1 MKKKVSFIL
10 VLILILSLSSTG
22 CSGSKETAGTG
33 SGSDDPTRQFE
44 GVTIHMIAE
53 QENPTIALQKQL
65 GNFEAL
71 TGITVELEMVPL
83 DNVVQKV
90 TLAMQSGSGQYDIV
104 AIPYQFLGNMVVNE
118 YIQPLKPLM
127 DNQALRIIPGYDEE
141 DIIKG
146 MWEAS
151 GVWKDVVYGVPA
163 NSCIMFYGYRQDLF
177 ANPEEQAA
185 FKGKYGYDLAVPKD
199 WNAYRDIAEF
209 FTRAKGETLA
219 GETLDRDFYGVTISG
234 KRHDATTCE
243 WLNYAWSF
251 GGGIFDG
258 SGNISINS
266 DKNVAAL
273 EYYSDL
279 RRFAPPGVTNA
290 TWDEQTTNLA
300 QGIAAMGVI
309 WNDSAP
315 SLENPDESLV
325 VGKMGYDAIPVGEQP
340 AAHYG
345 AWSYFIPTK
354 SENPE
359 AAWVFMQWFNTPEVQ
374 KNIALDGAF
383 PNLYTTYNDPDLD
396 VLPYWEGSKKA
407 YEISSTRPR
416 IPEWNEMNE
425 ALMLEISNVLSD
437 ISAPQ
442 EALDK
447 CQEKYL
453 EILDGQLPVT
463 YQ

>member
-1 MKKKVSFIL
+1 M
-10 VLILILSLSSTG
+10 
-22 CSGSKETAGTG
+22 
-33 SGSDDPTRQFE
+33 
-44 GVTIHMIAE
+44 
-53 QENPTIALQKQL
+53 ALQKQL
-65 GNFEAL
+65 GKFEEL
-71 TGITVELEMVPL
+71 TGIKVNLEMVPL

-90 TLAMQSGSGQYDIV
+90 TLAMQSGNGEYDIV

-127 DNQALRIIPGYDEE
+127 DNPDLSIIPNYNED

-163 NSCIMFYGYRQDLF
+163 NSCIMFYGYRKDLF
-177 ANPEEQAA
+177 ENADEKAD
-185 FKGKYGYDLAVPKD
+185 FKAKYGYDLVVPKD
-199 WNAYRDIAEF
+199 WKSYRDIAEF
-209 FTRAKGETLA
+209 FTRKKGEMLA
-219 GETLDRDFYGVTISG
+219 GEKLDRDFYGVAISG

-251 GGGIFDG
+251 GGGIFDE
-258 SGNISINS
+258 SGNVAINS
-266 DKNVAAL
+266 DKNIQAL
-273 EYYSDL
+273 EYYNDL
-279 RRFAPPGVTNA
+279 KKYAPPGVTNA

-300 QGIAAMGVI
+300 QGVAAMGII

-325 VGKMGYDAIPVGEQP
+325 KGKMGYDAIPVGEQP

-345 AWSYFIPTK
+345 AWSYFIPAK
-354 SENPE
+354 SKNPE

-396 VLPYWEGSKKA
+396 VLPYWEASKKA

-425 ALMLEISNVLSD
+425 ELMLQVSNVMGDLST
-437 ISAPQ
+437 PK

-447 CQEKYL
+447 CQKKYL
-453 EILDGQLPVT
+453 ELLDGQLPVT